1 MLIGSS
7 FCFVN
12 SIWWQILNLSQ
23 EKWNFLQ
30 PPPDDI
36 LDGFSFSMNE
46 MSDTAVACLKLDPQ
60 LEKMRW
66 LLVPWKVKEDVFWR
80 NYFAHVYA
88 VRQAILYSRLE
99 KSEIERAASGE
110 VMGKRKLE
118 DDLMIFDVAEKDV
131 APIKDDVIEL
141 SSLSLDG
148 LSLEEQI
155 NAALRE
161 DP

>member
-1 MLIGSS
+1 
-7 FCFVN
+7 
-12 SIWWQILNLSQ
+12 
-23 EKWNFLQ
+23 
-30 PPPDDI
+30 
-36 LDGFSFSMNE
+36 MNE
-46 MSDTAVACLKLDPQ
+46 MSDAAIACLKQDPQ

-66 LLVPWKVKEDVFWR
+66 LLVPWKVKEEVFWR

-99 KSEIERAASGE
+99 KNEIERAASAE
-110 VMGKRKLE
+110 TMGKRNLDQE
-118 DDLMIFDVAEKDV
+118 LIMFEVAAAEKDD
-131 APIKDDVIEL
+131 APFKEDVIEL

-155 NAALRE
+155 NKALME